1 MQTHLRATFH
11 EHRDLVVSLCFP
23 IFFHPDCT
31 VGFGV
36 SPNHALRLV
45 GCTTGRESHPALK
58 ILDSISGS
66 IIAWYIIECKP
77 FLKPGQN
84 RDGTTFR
91 RRTLSRGP
99 APSRS
104 LSFCQ
109 SFQRVFLQAAE
120 SGVFSKVRVCEAQ
133 RKRELAAWQAEQ
145 AHHTTSKEKQ
155 SVPDGERPVVH
166 IAIVCGFFRVRP
178 IQGCPLFLFYPHSS
192 APWRP
197 AAFHR
202 RMQVVFSKKQASPKE
217 PSQGSF
223 GEAVIKRRIMK
234 DKK

>member
-1 MQTHLRATFH
+1 M
-11 EHRDLVVSLCFP
+11 VSLCFP

-91 RRTLSRGP
+91 RRTLSRGL
-99 APSRS
+99 APSSS

-109 SFQRVFLQAAE
+109 SFHRVFLQAAE
-120 SGVFSKVRVCEAQ
+120 SDVFSKVRVCEAQ
-133 RKRELAAWQAEQ
+133 RSNESPSGAFKRQNGLAQQ
-145 AHHTTSKEKQ
+145 
-155 SVPDGERPVVH
+155 DG
-166 IAIVCGFFRVRP
+166 G
-178 IQGCPLFLFYPHSS
+178 
-192 APWRP
+192 
-197 AAFHR
+197 
-202 RMQVVFSKKQASPKE
+202 ASPRQVHLTLV
-217 PSQGSF
+217 PGSHW
-223 GEAVIKRRIMK
+223 AVPHPANAIRQCTGDYSASAESYCRTSPRPLNF
-234 DKK
+234 

>member
-1 MQTHLRATFH
+1 M
-11 EHRDLVVSLCFP
+11 VSLCFP

-58 ILDSISGS
+58 ILDSISRS

-91 RRTLSRGP
+91 RRTLSRGL
-99 APSRS
+99 APSSS

-109 SFQRVFLQAAE
+109 SFHRIFLQASE
-120 SGVFSKVRVCEAQ
+120 SDVFSKANLPHGRQNRLTSPAKKNRKFPMGNSLSYLSCVDFSGCVQQGAPCFIFSEPCTHTGAAQ
-133 RKRELAAWQAEQ
+133 QPFPC
-145 AHHTTSKEKQ
+145 S
-155 SVPDGERPVVH
+155 
-166 IAIVCGFFRVRP
+166 C
-178 IQGCPLFLFYPHSS
+178 
-192 APWRP
+192 P
-197 AAFHR
+197 AAFPYR
-202 RMQVVFSKKQASPKE
+202 PTPPA
-217 PSQGSF
+217 G
-223 GEAVIKRRIMK
+223 
-234 DKK
+234 

>member
-1 MQTHLRATFH
+1 M
-11 EHRDLVVSLCFP
+11 VSLCFP

-91 RRTLSRGP
+91 RRTLSRGL
-99 APSRS
+99 APSSS

-109 SFQRVFLQAAE
+109 SFHRVFLQAAE
-120 SGVFSKVRVCEAQ
+120 SGVFSKVRVCEAEQ
-133 RKRELAAWQAEQ
+133 TRVCLWQAEQ
-145 AHHTTSKEKQ
+145 AHLAGREKQ
-155 SVPDGERPVVH
+155 EVPVGELSAVH
-166 IAIVCGFFRVRP
+166 ITVVCGLNRKFYKQCNSQRP
-178 IQGCPLFLFYPHSS
+178 ICDMQFTVVINESKRWQGASYSGAHP
-192 APWRP
+192 
-197 AAFHR
+197 
-202 RMQVVFSKKQASPKE
+202 VFVAI
-217 PSQGSF
+217 F
-223 GEAVIKRRIMK
+223 TIT
-234 DKK
+234 

>member
-1 MQTHLRATFH
+1 M
-11 EHRDLVVSLCFP
+11 VSLCFP

-66 IIAWYIIECKP
+66 IIAWYITECKP

-91 RRTLSRGP
+91 RRTLSRGL
-99 APSRS
+99 APSSS

-109 SFQRVFLQAAE
+109 SFHRIFLQAAE
-120 SGVFSKVRVCEAQ
+120 SDVFSKVRVCEAQ

-155 SVPDGERPVVH
+155 SVPDGERSVSH
-166 IAIVCGFFRVRP
+166 IAVVCGFW
-178 IQGCPLFLFYPHSS
+178 QGASRWTHTVFIFSELCTHTGAAQQPFPCSC
-192 APWRP
+192 P
-197 AAFHR
+197 AAFPYRPTHP
-202 RMQVVFSKKQASPKE
+202 A
-217 PSQGSF
+217 G
-223 GEAVIKRRIMK
+223 
-234 DKK
+234 

>member
-1 MQTHLRATFH
+1 M
-11 EHRDLVVSLCFP
+11 VSLCFP

-91 RRTLSRGP
+91 RRTLSRGL
-99 APSRS
+99 APSSS

-109 SFQRVFLQAAE
+109 SFHRVFLQAAE
-120 SGVFSKVRVCEAQ
+120 SDVFSKASLPHGRQNRLTSPAKKNRKFPMGTPCLTYRVWIFQGA
-133 RKRELAAWQAEQ
+133 
-145 AHHTTSKEKQ
+145 SY
-155 SVPDGERPVVH
+155 SGVPPVFVLSSLFRPMAPSR
-166 IAIVCGFFRVRP
+166 IPQKNAGRFF
-178 IQGCPLFLFYPHSS
+178 
-192 APWRP
+192 
-197 AAFHR
+197 
-202 RMQVVFSKKQASPKE
+202 
-217 PSQGSF
+217 
-223 GEAVIKRRIMK
+223 
-234 DKK
+234 

>member
-1 MQTHLRATFH
+1 M
-11 EHRDLVVSLCFP
+11 VSLCFP

-66 IIAWYIIECKP
+66 IIAWYITECKP

-91 RRTLSRGP
+91 RRTLSRGL
-99 APSRS
+99 APSSS

-109 SFQRVFLQAAE
+109 SFHRVFLQAAK
-120 SGVFSKVRVCEAQ
+120 SDVFSKASLPHGRQNRLTSPAKKN
-133 RKRELAAWQAEQ
+133 RKFPMGNALLYI
-145 AHHTTSKEKQ
+145 SLS
-155 SVPDGERPVVH
+155 SVVFG
-166 IAIVCGFFRVRP
+166 RVRP
-178 IQGCPLFLFYPHSS
+178 IQGRTLFLFHRGWVYIKPH
-192 APWRP
+192 
-197 AAFHR
+197 HR
-202 RMQVVFSKKQASPKE
+202 NSL
-217 PSQGSF
+217 
-223 GEAVIKRRIMK
+223 
-234 DKK
+234 

>member
-1 MQTHLRATFH
+1 M
-11 EHRDLVVSLCFP
+11 VSLCFP

-91 RRTLSRGP
+91 RRTLSRGL
-99 APSRS
+99 APSSS

-109 SFQRVFLQAAE
+109 SFHRVFLQAAE
-120 SGVFSKVRVCEAQ
+120 SGVFSKASLPHGRQNRLITPPAKKNRAFPMGNALLYISLLSVALIASFTGSAILNDLFAICNSRSFPTNQIMNCEAGCVLF
-133 RKRELAAWQAEQ
+133 R
-145 AHHTTSKEKQ
+145 AH
-155 SVPDGERPVVH
+155 PVFVSSWLGVH
-166 IAIVCGFFRVRP
+166 
-178 IQGCPLFLFYPHSS
+178 QT
-192 APWRP
+192 
-197 AAFHR
+197 
-202 RMQVVFSKKQASPKE
+202 ASL
-217 PSQGSF
+217 
-223 GEAVIKRRIMK
+223 
-234 DKK
+234 

>member
-1 MQTHLRATFH
+1 M
-11 EHRDLVVSLCFP
+11 VSLCFP

-66 IIAWYIIECKP
+66 IIAWYITECKP

-91 RRTLSRGP
+91 RRTLSRGL
-99 APSRS
+99 APSSPLFLPKFSPCFLASCRKW
-104 LSFCQ
+104 
-109 SFQRVFLQAAE
+109 RVFK
-120 SGVFSKVRVCEAQ
+120 S
-133 RKRELAAWQAEQ
+133 ELAAWQAEQ

-155 SVPDGERPVVH
+155 SVPDGERSVSH
-166 IAIVCGFFRVRP
+166 IAVVCGFW
-178 IQGCPLFLFYPHSS
+178 QGASGWTHLVFIFSERCTHTGAAQQPFPCSC
-192 APWRP
+192 P
-197 AAFHR
+197 AAFPYR
-202 RMQVVFSKKQASPKE
+202 PTPPA
-217 PSQGSF
+217 G
-223 GEAVIKRRIMK
+223 
-234 DKK
+234 

>member
-1 MQTHLRATFH
+1 M
-11 EHRDLVVSLCFP
+11 VSLCFP

-91 RRTLSRGP
+91 RRTLSRGL
-99 APSRS
+99 APSSS

-109 SFQRVFLQAAE
+109 SFHRVFLQAAE
-120 SGVFSKVRVCEAQ
+120 SDVFSKASLPHGRQ
-133 RKRELAAWQAEQ
+133 NRLIMQTTKSRKFPLGNSLLYISLSYVDFCRM
-145 AHHTTSKEKQ
+145 
-155 SVPDGERPVVH
+155 RP
-166 IAIVCGFFRVRP
+166 GGRT
-178 IQGCPLFLFYPHSS
+178 LFLFCPQSS
-192 APWRP
+192 NPWRP

-202 RMQVVFSKKQASPKE
+202 RIQVVFSKKQASPKE

-234 DKK
+234 DRK

>member
-1 MQTHLRATFH
+1 MVQSIGKCRRPPAQTKSSGMIPFQSKSICAGTASPRSA
-11 EHRDLVVSLCFP
+11 

-91 RRTLSRGP
+91 RRTLSRGL
-99 APSRS
+99 APSSS

-109 SFQRVFLQAAE
+109 SFHRVFLQAAE
-120 SGVFSKVRVCEAQ
+120 SGVFSKASLPHGRQ
-133 RKRELAAWQAEQ
+133 NRL
-145 AHHTTSKEKQ
+145 TSPAKKNRAF
-155 SVPDGERPVVH
+155 PTAG
-166 IAIVCGFFRVRP
+166 
-178 IQGCPLFLFYPHSS
+178 YP
-192 APWRP
+192 
-197 AAFHR
+197 
-202 RMQVVFSKKQASPKE
+202 
-217 PSQGSF
+217 
-223 GEAVIKRRIMK
+223 
-234 DKK
+234 

>member
-1 MQTHLRATFH
+1 M
-11 EHRDLVVSLCFP
+11 VSLCFP

-91 RRTLSRGP
+91 RRTLSRGL
-99 APSRS
+99 APSSS

-109 SFQRVFLQAAE
+109 SFHRVFLQAAE

-145 AHHTTSKEKQ
+145 AHHANNEEQ
-155 SVPDGERPVVH
+155 EVPAGELPVVH
-166 IAIVCGFFRVRP
+166 IAIVCE
-178 IQGCPLFLFYPHSS
+178 FLRGASGWAHPVFVL
-192 APWRP
+192 
-197 AAFHR
+197 AF
-202 RMQVVFSKKQASPKE
+202 MLSTMPCW
-217 PSQGSF
+217 
-223 GEAVIKRRIMK
+223 
-234 DKK
+234 

>member
-1 MQTHLRATFH
+1 M
-11 EHRDLVVSLCFP
+11 VSLCFP

-99 APSRS
+99 APSSS

-109 SFQRVFLQAAE
+109 SFHSVFLQAAE
-120 SGVFSKVRVCEAQ
+120 SGVFSKASLPHGRQNRLIIPPAKKNRAFPTGNALLYISLSYVDFSGCVLFRGAPCFCFILTLPPHGAQ
-133 RKRELAAWQAEQ
+133 
-145 AHHTTSKEKQ
+145 
-155 SVPDGERPVVH
+155 
-166 IAIVCGFFRVRP
+166 
-178 IQGCPLFLFYPHSS
+178 PHSTEECRS
-192 APWRP
+192 FFLKNKLP
-197 AAFHR
+197 R
-202 RMQVVFSKKQASPKE
+202 RNPLKGLSGKLL
-217 PSQGSF
+217 
-223 GEAVIKRRIMK
+223 
-234 DKK
+234 

>member
-1 MQTHLRATFH
+1 M
-11 EHRDLVVSLCFP
+11 VSLCFP

-91 RRTLSRGP
+91 RRTLSRGL
-99 APSRS
+99 APSSS
-104 LSFCQ
+104 LFCQ
-109 SFQRVFLQAAE
+109 SFHRVFLQAAE
-120 SGVFSKVRVCEAQ
+120 SGVFSKASLPHGRQNRLTSPAKKN
-133 RKRELAAWQAEQ
+133 RKFPMGNSL
-145 AHHTTSKEKQ
+145 SYL
-155 SVPDGERPVVH
+155 SCVDF
-166 IAIVCGFFRVRP
+166 CRVRP

-202 RMQVVFSKKQASPKE
+202 RMQVVFSKNKLP
-217 PSQGSF
+217 
-223 GEAVIKRRIMK
+223 RRNPLK
-234 DKK
+234 GLSGKLL

>member
-1 MQTHLRATFH
+1 M
-11 EHRDLVVSLCFP
+11 VSLCFP

-66 IIAWYIIECKP
+66 IIAWYITECKP

-91 RRTLSRGP
+91 RRTLSRGL
-99 APSRS
+99 APSSS

-109 SFQRVFLQAAE
+109 SFHRVFLQAAE
-120 SGVFSKVRVCEAQ
+120 SDVFSKVRVREAQ
-133 RKRELAAWQAEQ
+133 RSKRELAAWQAEQ
-145 AHHTTSKEKQ
+145 AHHTPSKEKQ

-166 IAIVCGFFRVRP
+166 IVIVCGLWQGASAGAHPIFVSSWLGVR
-178 IQGCPLFLFYPHSS
+178 QN
-192 APWRP
+192 
-197 AAFHR
+197 AFT
-202 RMQVVFSKKQASPKE
+202 
-217 PSQGSF
+217 GSF
-223 GEAVIKRRIMK
+223 SPWLYRGWFCAVPPSGRTIPPLQGRREQRRHWFWYPVRRSFPYPQRTA
-234 DKK
+234 

>member
-1 MQTHLRATFH
+1 M
-11 EHRDLVVSLCFP
+11 VSLCFP

-91 RRTLSRGP
+91 RRTLSRGL
-99 APSRS
+99 APSSS

-109 SFQRVFLQAAE
+109 SFHRVFLQAAK
-120 SGVFSKVRVCEAQ
+120 SDVFSKASLPHGRQ
-133 RKRELAAWQAEQ
+133 NRLIMQTTKSRKFPLGN
-145 AHHTTSKEKQ
+145 SLLYI
-155 SVPDGERPVVH
+155 SLLYVDFSGCVL
-166 IAIVCGFFRVRP
+166 FRGAPCFCFVLTLP
-178 IQGCPLFLFYPHSS
+178 PHGTQPHSTEECRS
-192 APWRP
+192 FFLKNKLP
-197 AAFHR
+197 R
-202 RMQVVFSKKQASPKE
+202 RNPLKGLSGKLL
-217 PSQGSF
+217 
-223 GEAVIKRRIMK
+223 
-234 DKK
+234 

>member
-1 MQTHLRATFH
+1 M
-11 EHRDLVVSLCFP
+11 VSLYFP

-91 RRTLSRGP
+91 RRTLSRGL
-99 APSRS
+99 APSSS

-109 SFQRVFLQAAE
+109 SFHRVFLQAAE
-120 SGVFSKVRVCEAQ
+120 SGVFSKASLPHGRRNRLTPPA
-133 RKRELAAWQAEQ
+133 KRNRAFPTGNALFLI
-145 AHHTTSKEKQ
+145 SL
-155 SVPDGERPVVH
+155 SYVDFG
-166 IAIVCGFFRVRP
+166 RVRP
-178 IQGCPLFLFYPHSS
+178 AGRTLFYFFRTVHSYGCS
-192 APWRP
+192 A
-197 AAFHR
+197 AA
-202 RMQVVFSKKQASPKE
+202 VSV
-217 PSQGSF
+217 
-223 GEAVIKRRIMK
+223 
-234 DKK
+234 

>member
-1 MQTHLRATFH
+1 M
-11 EHRDLVVSLCFP
+11 VSLCFH

-66 IIAWYIIECKP
+66 IIAWYITECKP
-77 FLKPGQN
+77 FWKPGQN

-91 RRTLSRGP
+91 RRTLSRGL
-99 APSRS
+99 APSSS

-109 SFQRVFLQAAE
+109 SFHRVFLQAAE
-120 SGVFSKVRVCEAQ
+120 SDVFSKVRVCEAQ

-155 SVPDGERPVVH
+155 SVPDGERSVSHTAV
-166 IAIVCGFFRVRP
+166 VCGFW
-178 IQGCPLFLFYPHSS
+178 QGASGGTHLVFIFSELCTHTGAAQQPFPCSC
-192 APWRP
+192 P
-197 AAFHR
+197 AAFPYR
-202 RMQVVFSKKQASPKE
+202 PSP
-217 PSQGSF
+217 PAG
-223 GEAVIKRRIMK
+223 
-234 DKK
+234 

>member
-1 MQTHLRATFH
+1 M
-11 EHRDLVVSLCFP
+11 VSLCFP

-91 RRTLSRGP
+91 RRTLSRGL
-99 APSRS
+99 APSSS

-109 SFQRVFLQAAE
+109 SFHRVFLQAAE
-120 SGVFSKVRVCEAQ
+120 SDVFSKASLPHGRQNRLIIPPVKKNRAFPMGNA
-133 RKRELAAWQAEQ
+133 LFL
-145 AHHTTSKEKQ
+145 
-155 SVPDGERPVVH
+155 PVVH
-166 IAIVCGFFRVRP
+166 IAVVCGFW
-178 IQGCPLFLFYPHSS
+178 QGASGWTHLVFIFSELCTHTGAAQQPFPCSC
-192 APWRP
+192 P
-197 AAFHR
+197 AAFPHR
-202 RMQVVFSKKQASPKE
+202 PSP
-217 PSQGSF
+217 PAG
-223 GEAVIKRRIMK
+223 
-234 DKK
+234 

>member
-1 MQTHLRATFH
+1 M
-11 EHRDLVVSLCFP
+11 VSLCFP

-91 RRTLSRGP
+91 RRTLSRGL
-99 APSRS
+99 APSSS

-109 SFQRVFLQAAE
+109 SFHRVFLQATE
-120 SGVFSKVRVCEAQ
+120 SDVFSKVRVCEAQ

-145 AHHTTSKEKQ
+145 THHTTSKEKQ

-166 IAIVCGFFRVRP
+166 IAVVCGFLRGASGWSHPVFIFSELCTHTGAAQQP
-178 IQGCPLFLFYPHSS
+178 FPCSC
-192 APWRP
+192 P
-197 AAFHR
+197 AAFPYR
-202 RMQVVFSKKQASPKE
+202 PTPPA
-217 PSQGSF
+217 G
-223 GEAVIKRRIMK
+223 
-234 DKK
+234 

>member
-1 MQTHLRATFH
+1 M
-11 EHRDLVVSLCFP
+11 VSLCFP

-31 VGFGV
+31 VGFGI

-91 RRTLSRGP
+91 RRTLSRGL
-99 APSRS
+99 APSSS

-109 SFQRVFLQAAE
+109 SFHHVFLQAAE
-120 SGVFSKVRVCEAQ
+120 SGVFSKASLPHGRRNRLTPPAKKN
-133 RKRELAAWQAEQ
+133 RAFPTGNALLY
-145 AHHTTSKEKQ
+145 
-155 SVPDGERPVVH
+155 
-166 IAIVCGFFRVRP
+166 IALSYVDFSGCVQQDAPCFYFFRTV
-178 IQGCPLFLFYPHSS
+178 HSYGRS
-192 APWRP
+192 A
-197 AAFHR
+197 AA
-202 RMQVVFSKKQASPKE
+202 VSV
-217 PSQGSF
+217 
-223 GEAVIKRRIMK
+223 
-234 DKK
+234 